1 METSVFDGLDDE
13 LSLTPHEALGELL
26 GSAKRG
32 FVPMRNS
39 FVQHPRGSSNR
50 GSMVAELVTHRYERP
65 FDAVATLHALMPV
78 LENDPLPLG
87 SWANILS
94 TRTPC
99 GVTTASKTFKVL
111 EDMGLLTRS
120 RAGGRTV
127 LTPLCEDGSRRPWFK
142 AGSRGSE
149 QYFVVP
155 HEYWT
160 DGYIDTLRL
169 PGKAMLFIMLKE
181 TQVDPVFTMAIE
193 RAPEWYGISER
204 TAERGYN
211 ELERANLLNVH
222 IQKVASAR
230 LPPGVM
236 RKIHHRAL
244 RGPFSTKNREALQA
258 ASRTRTR
265 AESED

>member
-1 METSVFDGLDDE
+1 MEPSLFVGLDDE
-13 LSLTPHEALGELL
+13 VSPGPQLALSQLL
-26 GSAKRG
+26 DSAKRG
-32 FVPMRNS
+32 FVPVRNS
-39 FVQHPRGSSNR
+39 FVQHPRGSSSR
-50 GSMVAELVTHRYERP
+50 GSVVADMVTNRYERS
-65 FDAVATLHALMPV
+65 FDALMTLHALQPV
-78 LENDPLPLG
+78 LVDDPLALG
-87 SWANILS
+87 TWANILS

-99 GVTTASKTFKVL
+99 GITTASKSFKVL

-120 RAGGRTV
+120 RAGGKTV
-127 LTPLCEDGSRRPWFK
+127 LTLLCEDGSRKPWFK

-181 TQVDPVFTMAIE
+181 TQVNPVFKMGIE
-193 RAPEWYGISER
+193 QAHEWYGISER
-204 TAERGYN
+204 TAERGYR
-211 ELERANLLNVH
+211 ELSDAGLLDVH

-236 RKIHHRAL
+236 RQIYHRAL